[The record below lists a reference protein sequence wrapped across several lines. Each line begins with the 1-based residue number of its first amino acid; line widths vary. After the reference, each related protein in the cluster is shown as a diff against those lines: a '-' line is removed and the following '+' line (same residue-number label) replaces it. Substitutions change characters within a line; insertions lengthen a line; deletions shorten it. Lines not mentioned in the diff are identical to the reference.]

1 MFSPVYQMKES
12 PSAYGGIAAVL
23 VLGLGLLIVGRS
35 LPQDRHD
42 QAVAMRWMGAVALVL
57 GLVVMA
63 VTLSQTPARKALYAA
78 IGAMIYTG
86 FFAYNA
92 VSNEI
97 TGTATY
103 HLHVLAKGDKAEAV
117 ARDISPVKFR
127 KATNF
132 LWGGSGVCLGIALVS
147 LALNRKL
154 EA

>member
-1 MFSPVYQMKES
+1 MKES

-23 VLGLGLLIVGRS
+23 VLGVGLLIVGLS
-35 LPQDRHD
+35 LPPERHE
-42 QAVAMRWMGAVALVL
+42 QAVGMRWMGAVALVL

-63 VTLSQTPARKALYAA
+63 VSLSQTPARKALFV
-78 IGAMIYTG
+78 AMGSMVYTG

-92 VSNEI
+92 AANEI
-97 TGTATY
+97 AGTATY

-117 ARDISPVKFR
+117 TRDTSPVKFR

-132 LWGGSGVCLGIALVS
+132 LWGGSGVCLGIAVIG

-154 EA
+154 EE

>member
-1 MFSPVYQMKES
+1 MKES

-23 VLGLGLLIVGRS
+23 VLGVGLLIVGLS
-35 LPQDRHD
+35 LPPERHE
-42 QAVAMRWMGAVALVL
+42 QAVGMRWMGAVALVL

-63 VTLSQTPARKALYAA
+63 VSLSQTPARKALFVAM
-78 IGAMIYTG
+78 GAMVYTG

-92 VSNEI
+92 AANEI
-97 TGTATY
+97 AGTATY

-117 ARDISPVKFR
+117 TRDTSPVKFR

-132 LWGGSGVCLGIALVS
+132 LWGGSGVCLGIAVIG

-154 EA
+154 EE

>member
-1 MFSPVYQMKES
+1 MKES

-23 VLGLGLLIVGRS
+23 VLGLGLLIVGLS
-35 LPQDRHD
+35 LPPERHE
-42 QAVAMRWMGAVALVL
+42 QAVGMRWAGAVALVL

-78 IGAMIYTG
+78 IGAMVYTG

-92 VSNEI
+92 ASNEI

-117 ARDISPVKFR
+117 TRDTSPVKFR

-132 LWGGSGVCLGIALVS
+132 LWGGSGVCLGIAVIG

-154 EA
+154 EE